1 MAPHWGRNEKV
12 QDEAA
17 RRHME
22 FTGKYMSNFVLGTA
36 VDRPKNYNI
45 RTVIQI

>member
-1 MAPHWGRNEKV
+1 MVPHWGRNEEV
-12 QDEAA
+12 QDEAS
-17 RRHME
+17 RRQME
-22 FTGKYMSNFVLGTA
+22 FTGKYMYNFVVGTA